1 MNQIFEGTTKV
12 DGTPYGL
19 DQGYIHVGSSQA
31 PNIEKDLPNDDTNRS
46 QAKSVWG
53 NFLSVYSQFYELIIL
68 GGTYAID
75 EGKIQSVFLNI
86 KLCL

>member
-46 QAKSVWG
+46 QAKSV
-53 NFLSVYSQFYELIIL
+53 
-68 GGTYAID
+68 
-75 EGKIQSVFLNI
+75 
-86 KLCL
+86 